1 LATLYSLNTAP
12 TAITVNTTGQQW
24 NPQTGY
30 LATNTWVGGFLGTA
44 VPGGVLRTSEEQ
56 SGSTW
61 AAIYDNLYGNAN
73 QGDCTSFND
82 DAGTIADYGTPGV
95 YNQGPCVISDAN
107 GHPRLQGN
115 GTAPT
120 ITAHTG
126 TTAGTLVSGSS
137 DNKGIITGNTAITAI
152 TLTFATAMPTAPVC
166 TANTSVSGTT
176 VYVPSAPTT
185 AAVTFDLSSAL
196 TGVIYYHCL

>member
-1 LATLYSLNTAP
+1 VQAFYSSSANGGQGILAR
-12 TAITVNTTGQQW
+12 TTEG
-24 NPQTGY
+24 
-30 LATNTWVGGFLGTA
+30 
-44 VPGGVLRTSEEQ
+44 Q
-56 SGSTW
+56 SGTTYG
-61 AAIYDNLYGNAN
+61 ALVDNTFNAPN
-73 QGDCTSFND
+73 TGDCASFFDNV
-82 DAGTIADYGTPGV
+82 GTITDYGTPV
-95 YNQGPCVISDAN
+95 VFNEGPCVISDAN

-126 TTAGTLVSGSS
+126 TTAGTLVAGSS

-196 TGVIYYHCL
+196 TGVIYYLCF